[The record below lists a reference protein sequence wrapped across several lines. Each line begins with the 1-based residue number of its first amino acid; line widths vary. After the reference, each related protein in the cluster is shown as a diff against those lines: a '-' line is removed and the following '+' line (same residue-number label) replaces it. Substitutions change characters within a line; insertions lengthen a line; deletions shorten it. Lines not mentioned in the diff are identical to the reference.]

1 MKSLRPP
8 QGKWARPR
16 EERGREGR
24 GEDVG
29 GSWGLCPPL
38 ALPLTSLLSEPHQAP
53 LPPWAFADPH
63 THRSPPSGPCALRAA
78 DGQCISAAGGRRWR
92 GRARARRSQRPR
104 PLGTKG
110 CLPLPTLPTGSG
122 PGPHVQAHTAPAE
135 HLDGPT
141 HPGAAD
147 LLPVQRG
154 ALRPAPGLLQ
164 GTGPPHG
171 AGRQAWQCSG
181 SADDAVWH
189 ACRFPYL
196 FVPKLRSPCWCQGS
210 TTRWRPLWKVSAT
223 RASLTSSR

>member
-38 ALPLTSLLSEPHQAP
+38 ALPLTSLLREPHQAP

-63 THRSPPSGPCALRAA
+63 THRSQPSGPCALRAA
-78 DGQCISAAGGRRWR
+78 DGQCISAAGGGRWR

-147 LLPVQRG
+147 LLPVRRG

-164 GTGPPHG
+164 GTARLAELG
-171 AGRQAWQCSG
+171 GRPG
-181 SADDAVWH
+181 SAQD
-189 ACRFPYL
+189 L
-196 FVPKLRSPCWCQGS
+196 L
-210 TTRWRPLWKVSAT
+210 TTPSGMPAGF
-223 RASLTSSR
+223 LTSLFPNSGPLAGARAQLPAGDLCGKSQ

>member
-1 MKSLRPP
+1 MGPQGVPSVPTGLPISLPPKKVDRYREEEATEQLRVRRKMKSLRPP

-147 LLPVQRG
+147 LLPVR
-154 ALRPAPGLLQ
+154 
-164 GTGPPHG
+164 
-171 AGRQAWQCSG
+171 
-181 SADDAVWH
+181 
-189 ACRFPYL
+189 
-196 FVPKLRSPCWCQGS
+196 
-210 TTRWRPLWKVSAT
+210 
-223 RASLTSSR
+223 